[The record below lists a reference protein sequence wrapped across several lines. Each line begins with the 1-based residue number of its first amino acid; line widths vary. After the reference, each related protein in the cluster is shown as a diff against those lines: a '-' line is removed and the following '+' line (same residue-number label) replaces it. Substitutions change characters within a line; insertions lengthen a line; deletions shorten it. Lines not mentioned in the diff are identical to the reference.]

1 MSGGDVTPAVSDGD
15 EVGLVVSPTAGKGR
29 AAGVAARVR
38 QGLSRRGLVVRDLTG
53 PDPDATVAAVRR
65 ATGAGLGRVLAV
77 GGDGTVHHL
86 ARATATTGTVI
97 GLVPVGTGNDWARAL
112 GLPADPDAALETAL
126 GPARPLDALAV
137 GPPDGGR
144 DAPSAWIATVAT
156 AGFSGDVN
164 ARANAMRYP
173 RGSARYT
180 IATLATLPRLRPRRL
195 VLGLD
200 GTSVGYDDVVL
211 VAVGNTAHFGGGMA
225 ICPGAR
231 PDDGSAEVV
240 VVAGIGR
247 VGLARFLPR
256 VFGGHHVTHPA
267 VHRHHATEISLTC
280 PDGPLHLWGDGEPVG
295 PLPLTL
301 RVVPGALRVA
311 VSDP

>member
-1 MSGGDVTPAVSDGD
+1 MSGTDVTPAVSGGD

-29 AAGVAARVR
+29 AADVAARVGE
-38 QGLSRRGLVVRDLTG
+38 GLAARGLVVRHLTG
-53 PDPDATVAAVRR
+53 SDPDATVIAVRR
-65 ATGAGLGRVLAV
+65 AVGHGLRRVVGV

-86 ARATATTGTVI
+86 ARATATTGTVL
-97 GLVPVGTGNDWARAL
+97 GLVPVGTGNDWARFL
-112 GLPADPDAALETAL
+112 GLPDDPDAALETAL

-137 GPPDGGR
+137 DPPGGGT
-144 DAPSAWIATVAT
+144 APSAWIATVAT

-180 IATLATLPRLRPRRL
+180 LATLATLPRLRRRRL
-195 VLGLD
+195 VLRLD
-200 GTSVGYDDVVL
+200 GTSVIYDDVVL

-267 VHRHHATEISLTC
+267 VRRHHATEIRLAC

-311 VSDP
+311 VPDP